1 MSQETVEIVR
11 ASFEAWNAR
20 DIDRFRELYHPDAVL
35 QMASDWPEPGPYFG
49 RDAVMREFEQLREA
63 WDADTIEAISD
74 FIDAG
79 DRVVLRVAWRGVGRG
94 PEINLEFT
102 IVYTVRNGRIFYQEH
117 FIGHAGALEAV
128 GLSEQDAQADS

>member
-1 MSQETVEIVR
+1 MSQENVEVVR
-11 ASFEAWNAR
+11 SVFEAWNTGDMDAL
-20 DIDRFRELYHPDAVL
+20 RELYDPDAI
-35 QMASDWPEPGPYFG
+35 MRMDENWPEPGPYFG

-79 DRVVLRVAWRGVGRG
+79 DRVVVRVAWRGVGRG